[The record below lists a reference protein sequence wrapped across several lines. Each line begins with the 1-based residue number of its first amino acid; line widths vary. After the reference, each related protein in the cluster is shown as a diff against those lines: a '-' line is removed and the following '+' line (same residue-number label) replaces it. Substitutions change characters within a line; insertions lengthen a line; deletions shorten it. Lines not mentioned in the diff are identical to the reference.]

1 MNNEKLVGLITT
13 RDLRLPH
20 KDEEMAGKIMNPIK
34 NLHCIRV
41 DKLSDIPSPKEI
53 KAMMAEKR
61 VEKIPI
67 VNNFNEILGKY

>member
-1 MNNEKLVGLITT
+1 
-13 RDLRLPH
+13 
-20 KDEEMAGKIMNPIK
+20 MNPIK